1 MYTSYFKANFYIHA
15 HLFIYSVSSLCVCL
29 CVCMC
34 EDFDD
39 TLMTIDQWFF
49 VFLKIIAL
57 EI

>member
-1 MYTSYFKANFYIHA
+1 MYTSYFKANFYTCP
-15 HLFIYSVSSLCVCL
+15 LIYLLDVIMCVCL

-39 TLMTIDQWFF
+39 TLMTIDQCFF
-49 VFLKIIAL
+49 FLKIIAL

>member
-1 MYTSYFKANFYIHA
+1 MLIFIHA

-49 VFLKIIAL
+49 FKIIAM

>member
-1 MYTSYFKANFYIHA
+1 MYTSYFKANFYTCPLI
-15 HLFIYSVSSLCVCL
+15 IYSMSSLYVCL

-49 VFLKIIAL
+49 F
-57 EI
+57 